1 MSKDFRGRTTASF
14 SRRKIP
20 LLIQKCGFTHVK
32 ICIYTEIVMV
42 YSHMKLTLRYFVF
55 MLLYHIRSFTVK
67 LNLCSYPVNVTG

>member
-32 ICIYTEIVMV
+32 IRIYTEIVMV
-42 YSHMKLTLRYFVF
+42 YSHMKLTFR
-55 MLLYHIRSFTVK
+55 
-67 LNLCSYPVNVTG
+67 